1 MISFRD
7 SIKVLW
13 GMSAPVRWRM
23 VVSLAVGL
31 VRIAA
36 SLAFVWAS
44 KQLVDIAT
52 GQSSFPLWPA
62 IWIFVGVL
70 VLQVTSFLASGWWE
84 NYCQVKTQNI
94 LRAQLFGHVLRSRWD
109 GRDRFLSGDT
119 VNRLEEDIRV
129 VAELLSARI
138 PGLVVTLLQL
148 VAASTYLLMLAPNLL
163 WVLLT
168 ITVIG
173 GLVLS
178 FNRFRCRTVDGY
190 KR

>member
-1 MISFRD
+1 MISFRE
-7 SIKVLW
+7 SMKALW

-70 VLQVTSFLASGWWE
+70 VLQV
-84 NYCQVKTQNI
+84 
-94 LRAQLFGHVLRSRWD
+94 
-109 GRDRFLSGDT
+109 
-119 VNRLEEDIRV
+119 
-129 VAELLSARI
+129 AELL
-138 PGLVVTLLQL
+138 PGKDAEHPAGATLRSCFKKPLGR
-148 VAASTYLLMLAPNLL
+148 P
-163 WVLLT
+163 
-168 ITVIG
+168 
-173 GLVLS
+173 
-178 FNRFRCRTVDGY
+178 
-190 KR
+190 